1 MKLGFI
7 GCGNMANAIMGGV
20 ISSGLM
26 TPDEIIGSDPLEETV
41 PPESTASTLQRQ
53 TWKSSR
59 RQTPFYSPSNHSITT
74 ACSRRSGTR
83 SVRTS

>member
-26 TPDEIIGSDPLEETV
+26 TPDEIIGSDPL
-41 PPESTASTLQRQ
+41 
-53 TWKSSR
+53 
-59 RQTPFYSPSNHSITT
+59 
-74 ACSRRSGTR
+74 
-83 SVRTS
+83 